1 MIINEVSISYDK
13 NFLCKIS
20 GVLDAVD
27 YCKSI
32 PEFET
37 RMEYQEVFAA
47 VYLDTANNI
56 LCHQIISMGGINATV
71 VDLRMIMAT
80 ALKTLST
87 SIILCHN
94 HPSGSLSPSAADV
107 KLTNRIKEAAQLF
120 DILVVDHIILTK
132 NSFFSFSNDGKL

>member
-20 GVLDAVD
+20 GILDAVD

-94 HPSGSLSPSAADV
+94 HPSGTLSPSAADV
-107 KLTNRIKEAAQLF
+107 KLTNRIKQASQLF
-120 DILVVDHIILTK
+120 DIQVVDHIILTK
-132 NSFFSFSNDGKL
+132 NSFFSFSNDGML